1 MYYSDLKNAYRRIY
15 TVSPNDLG
23 NHALTGFYKLLT
35 KPVKTM
41 PFLYLAPLSLIG
53 SLILYLLLGRFVI
66 KLVNLLQYG
75 F

>member
-1 MYYSDLKNAYRRIY
+1 MYYSQLKNSYRRIY

-23 NHALTGFYKLLT
+23 NKTLTWFYKLLT
-35 KPVKTM
+35 KPIKSL
-41 PFLYLAPLSLIG
+41 PFLYIGPLSLVG
-53 SLILYLLLGRFVI
+53 SVVLYLLLGQFVI

>member
-1 MYYSDLKNAYRRIY
+1 MYYSELKNTYRRIY

-23 NHALTGFYKLLT
+23 NHTLTWLYKLLT
-35 KPVKTM
+35 RPIKAL
-41 PFLYLAPLSLIG
+41 PFLYFVPLSIIG
-53 SLILYLLLGRFVI
+53 SLVLYFLLGQFAI